1 LNAAFVVVAALAAI
15 GFLKAG
21 RTYGDGKCAHS
32 NRLSKLLRM
41 LWNTIALG
49 RLYFVK
55 IARNQQYTAVSR
67 STSFSATF

>member
-1 LNAAFVVVAALAAI
+1 
-15 GFLKAG
+15 
-21 RTYGDGKCAHS
+21 
-32 NRLSKLLRM
+32 LRM

-49 RLYFVK
+49 QLYFVK